1 MVFWGTLTLAL
12 LFLFLFLSVCLI
24 TTLLFLFPVSKQ
36 SRFLWI
42 LTLFVPL
49 LCLIAC
55 YVPPQDSDSHHLLSH
70 TLLWWPWPTPFG
82 QATHRFVRGICRNL
96 YLYCVVSWPHIGAA
110 KWNFWIVKSLTLPQL
125 AATWVCIFEH
135 LRKHTLEFVNRW
147 EDLLW
152 FWWSAMNVE
161 SILFNAT
168 RSLLMGF
175 VIWPNS
181 IFTYLVRFLLL

>member
-1 MVFWGTLTLAL
+1 MFLLRTLILTICCLTLCSDGHGPPHL
-12 LFLFLFLSVCLI
+12 VRPHIVLCEG
-24 TTLLFLFPVSKQ
+24 
-36 SRFLWI
+36 
-42 LTLFVPL
+42 FV
-49 LCLIAC
+49 
-55 YVPPQDSDSHHLLSH
+55 
-70 TLLWWPWPTPFG
+70 
-82 QATHRFVRGICRNL
+82 GICI
-96 YLYCVVSWPHIGAA
+96 CTWPHIGAA
-110 KWNFWIVKSLTLPQL
+110 KWNFWMVKSLTLPQL

-181 IFTYLVRFLLL
+181 IFTYLVRFLLLWCNLLRSVLRQGGMRGRNWQLVKSPGLPCIIAKIGDCGGREGVHSAECIIA